1 MLYRRQDKNGDY
13 ILGQGTS
20 QFLTGVDA
28 VAQAILT
35 WIKLLYGE
43 WWENVNEGT
52 PLWQSIL
59 GQPGSEDNLNSIDNI
74 IKDRILSV
82 RQDGISLVSSID
94 SYERTYNT
102 NTRSY
107 NFTAIVTTIY
117 SESVVITQ
125 ELSIG

>member
-82 RQDGISLVSSID
+82 RQDDIPLVSSID

-107 NFTAIVTTIY
+107 SFTAIVTTIY

>member
-107 NFTAIVTTIY
+107 SFTAIVTTIY